1 MVRSEVYPGEQKRG
15 DTKHVV
21 ETGNK
26 KSVVVHE
33 EEARDNDDFFNCA
46 ASQHSEGGADA
57 DMYDLG
63 PENLEEDKEVTK
75 TGA

>member
-1 MVRSEVYPGEQKRG
+1 MA
-15 DTKHVV
+15 
-21 ETGNK
+21 ETGFK

-33 EEARDNDDFFNCA
+33 EEALDFGSFYTRA
-46 ASQHSEGGADA
+46 ASQHLQGGADA

-63 PENLEEDKEVTK
+63 PENLDEDKEVTK